1 MPKAVSARIDS
12 LDFVFEHLPT
22 RIVANRSCQ
31 EIKLAG
37 LNVGPFEEGNE
48 YETYYWVALELEK
61 SGITHFREDENLSVA
76 KLSKFQW
83 SERIQTSGQISKLP
97 DEFYPRLR
105 RYLSDLRRD
114 AAKTPE
120 KMLESEK
127 ARQLTRDVVNSR
139 LRKIVSIAS
148 APAQT
153 EQALMNLTGEER
165 FLYEQLY
172 TLISQ
177 WRTQIVEYEE
187 AEE

>member
-1 MPKAVSARIDS
+1 MPQTVSSRIGS
-12 LDFVFEHLPT
+12 LDFGFEHSPT
-22 RIVANRSCQ
+22 KIIANRNCQ

-37 LNVGPFEEGNE
+37 LDVGPFEEGNE
-48 YETYYWVALELEK
+48 YEPYYWVALELEK
-61 SGITHFREDENLSVA
+61 SGIAHFREDENLNAA
-76 KLSKFQW
+76 KLNKLQW
-83 SERIQTSGQISKLP
+83 SERVQAVGQISKLP
-97 DEFYPRLR
+97 EGFYPRLR
-105 RYLSDLRRD
+105 RYLSGLRSD

-127 ARQLTRDVVNSR
+127 ARQLTRDIVNSR

-172 TLISQ
+172 ALISQ
-177 WRTQIVEYEE
+177 WRTQIVEHEE
-187 AEE
+187 VEE